1 MTDPI
6 EIESDLVIEEFG
18 ILSFDD
24 SDEED
29 CQPPRISILD
39 LPEEI
44 LIHILSYISL
54 YELYHNVAPVCKM
67 FCRLTRDPGVRRTIF
82 INNKAPPEFAEKFVG
97 EALHLT
103 SLSLKNRCD
112 ANKLLAAALSH
123 SPHLSHLEARFCHP
137 LTEASLTQLSGLV
150 SNLQYFSLE
159 GTGVC
164 ASEPFNDVW
173 RHLFASAAK
182 LRHLNLFG
190 CRFLEPEDLVRILL
204 TYLHTLPF
212 YMTIVC
218 NFECSLGNDW

>member
-18 ILSFDD
+18 VLSFDD
-24 SDEED
+24 SDEDE
-29 CQPPRISILD
+29 CQPPQTSILD

-54 YELYHNVAPVCKM
+54 YELYHNVALVCKM

-82 INNKAPPEFAEKFVG
+82 INNKAPSEFAEKFVG
-97 EALHLT
+97 DALNLT
-103 SLSLKNRCD
+103 SLTLKNRGD
-112 ANKLLAAALSH
+112 ANKLLTAALSH
-123 SPHLSHLEARFCHP
+123 CRHLSHLEARFCQP
-137 LTEASLTQLSGLV
+137 LTEASLTRLSGFV

-173 RHLFASAAK
+173 RHLFASAAQ

-190 CRFLEPEDLVRILL
+190 CRFLESEDLVRTLL
-204 TYLHTLPF
+204 TFFIP
-212 YMTIVC
+212 
-218 NFECSLGNDW
+218 NDNL